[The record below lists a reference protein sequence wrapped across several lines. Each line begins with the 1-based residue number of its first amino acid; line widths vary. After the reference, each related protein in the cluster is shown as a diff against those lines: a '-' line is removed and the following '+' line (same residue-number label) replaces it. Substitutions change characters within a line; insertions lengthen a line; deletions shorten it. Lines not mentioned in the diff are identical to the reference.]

1 MRIFISGAAGALGQE
16 MAGFLSRQGVDHLA
30 TDINDLDVTDF
41 KKTHDMLVDY
51 NPDVILHFAAKS
63 DVDNCEEDPET
74 ALRVNALSSLG
85 FGIIAN
91 KINAKLLYTSTNFV
105 FDGNT
110 KSPYEE
116 HSDPNPINTY
126 GRTKLLGENYILDTC
141 ARSFIVRTSW
151 LFGKYSRNFISRFLN
166 SETKPSALDAVY
178 DRCASFTYTVD
189 LAKALFQVIQ
199 TDSFGIFHI
208 VNSGEGSFMD
218 FLCRAKEI
226 LKFQTEIHP
235 IKADDLHLPATR
247 PLYSPLASQR
257 YEDLTG
263 QGMRDWRDAI
273 TDFCGSLS
281 PQP

>member
-1 MRIFISGAAGALGQE
+1 MKIFISGAAGALGQE
-16 MAGFLSRQGVDHLA
+16 MAGFLSNQEVEHLT
-30 TDINDLDVTDF
+30 TDIDDLDVTDF
-41 KKTHDMLVDY
+41 RKTHDMLVSY

-85 FGIIAN
+85 FGIIAH

-105 FDGNT
+105 FDGNS
-110 KSPYEE
+110 KNPYTE
-116 HSDPNPINTY
+116 HGEPNPINTY
-126 GRTKLLGENYILDTC
+126 GRTKLLGEKYILDTC
-141 ARSFIVRTSW
+141 ARSYIVRTSW

-166 SETKPSALDAVY
+166 SENKPAALDAVF

-199 TDSFGIFHI
+199 SDRFGIFHI

-226 LKFQTEIHP
+226 MKFQTEIRP
-235 IKADDLHLPATR
+235 IKAEDLDLPASR
-247 PLYSPLASQR
+247 PLYSPLATHK

-263 QGMRDWRDAI
+263 QSVRDWRDALVE
-273 TDFCGSLS
+273 FCTTLA
-281 PQP
+281 P